1 MESEE
6 KKSENSPD
14 IEQNNPIIN
23 ISALLNQA
31 DEENQHDIS
40 QKFVKEIVMSLV
52 KNFDKPK
59 PKTIPKSKISMEPP
73 LELKSLSPSKTE
85 KKKKMDITA
94 V

>member
-31 DEENQHDIS
+31 DDENQKDIS
-40 QKFVKEIVMSLV
+40 
-52 KNFDKPK
+52 
-59 PKTIPKSKISMEPP
+59 
-73 LELKSLSPSKTE
+73 
-85 KKKKMDITA
+85 
-94 V
+94 